1 MCNVVD
7 GERKERTRDRCTGR
21 RRGEAGGGLEFMGEV
36 RVRVERKKGE
46 ERTRGR
52 LAELAGRPG

>member
-1 MCNVVD
+1 
-7 GERKERTRDRCTGR
+7 
-21 RRGEAGGGLEFMGEV
+21 MGKV
-36 RVRVERKKGE
+36 RVRIERKKGE